1 MAWSSAATDWIIDSV
16 VVRNVFLYVTSDD
29 GKTYKRTVTTTM
41 KHAPAMTYS
50 AADDLATTTK
60 GTTPTADVS
69 VERQNE
75 ADAYLVRFSNTEWSA
90 WTEVT

>member
-1 MAWSSAATDWIIDSV
+1 MSWSNASTDWIIDSV
-16 VVRNVFLYVTSDD
+16 VVRNVFQYVTSD

-50 AADDLATTTK
+50 AADALATTTK
-60 GTTPTADVS
+60 GATPTADVS

-90 WTEVT
+90 WTEVE

>member
-1 MAWSSAATDWIIDSV
+1 MAWSSTATNWIIDSV
-16 VVRNVFLYVTSDD
+16 VVRNVFQYVTSD

-41 KHAPAMTYS
+41 KHAPAMTYA

-69 VERQNE
+69 VERQND
-75 ADAYLVRFSNTEWSA
+75 AGAYLVRFSNTEWSA
-90 WTEVT
+90 WEEVT

>member
-1 MAWSSAATDWIIDSV
+1 MAWSSTATDWIIDSV
-16 VVRNVFLYVTSDD
+16 VVRAVFLYVTSDD
-29 GKTYKRTVTTTM
+29 GKTYKRTVTTTA

-50 AADDLATTTK
+50 AASELATSTK
-60 GTTPTADVS
+60 SASPTADVS